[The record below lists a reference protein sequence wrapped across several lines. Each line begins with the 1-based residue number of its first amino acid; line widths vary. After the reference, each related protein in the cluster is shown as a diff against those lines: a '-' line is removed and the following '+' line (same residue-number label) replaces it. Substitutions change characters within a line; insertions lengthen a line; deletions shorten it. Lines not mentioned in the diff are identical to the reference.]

1 MDISNCVFPGRQEVM
16 VREHQRI
23 PFVRAPAL
31 LALLALSVV
40 SVTAGEEG
48 EEEEAGNRAEAR
60 LKVLSFGGNGNIGS
74 AVLASLIHEDRADII
89 MTTRGGWHW
98 DSDTRIGGVINS
110 VSAEC

>member
-31 LALLALSVV
+31 LAILALSVV
-40 SVTAGEEG
+40 SVTAGEE
-48 EEEEAGNRAEAR
+48 EAGSRAEDR

-98 DSDTRIGGVINS
+98 DSDTRIGGVISS

>member
-31 LALLALSVV
+31 LAILALSVV
-40 SVTAGEEG
+40 SVTAGE

-98 DSDTRIGGVINS
+98 DSDTRIGGAISS

>member
-31 LALLALSVV
+31 LAILALSVV
-40 SVTAGEEG
+40 SLTAGEE

-98 DSDTRIGGVINS
+98 DSDTRIGGVISS

>member
-31 LALLALSVV
+31 LAILALSVV
-40 SVTAGEEG
+40 SVMAGEEG
-48 EEEEAGNRAEAR
+48 EAGNRAEAR

-98 DSDTRIGGVINS
+98 DSDTRIGGVISS